1 MDDSFAEI
9 TIFENKELYQ
19 KFEDKFASD
28 IIDIVEL
35 DESILVKH
43 RSTNI
48 GDNTSLDNANETH
61 NTNVAIAS
69 AITAYARVHMSQ
81 FKNNPDFNLYYSDT
95 DSVYIDKPLS
105 DDLVNEKILGQMK
118 LENVI
123 NKAIFLSPKVYC
135 LVTEA
140 SKLIFKVKGLSH
152 KTEMTFNDY
161 ESLLIKD
168 SFLQRFQTK

>member
-1 MDDSFAEI
+1 M
-9 TIFENKELYQ
+9 
-19 KFEDKFASD
+19 
-28 IIDIVEL
+28 
-35 DESILVKH
+35 
-43 RSTNI
+43 
-48 GDNTSLDNANETH
+48 
-61 NTNVAIAS
+61 AIAS

-168 SFLQRFQTK
+168 SFLQRFQTKWFKNLSKGHISILEQIYTLKVTDNKRKLIYENNKLVRTVPYIIDSDKKLDK